1 MDQIELAVAH
11 REALGKSVKALRR
24 QGITPVH
31 LYGRGIDSLSL
42 QCETSGLIRVLAEAG
57 QTNLVGLKIAGE
69 NEPRSVLVRAVQV
82 SPVKSGLIHVDFF
95 EVSLAEKVRVDVPI
109 ILTSEA
115 PITKQKEYI
124 LVQEMDS
131 LSVECLPA
139 DMPNDATLDLAVL
152 TEPDQSL
159 KVSDIDLG
167 DGVTII
173 NDPEHVVAR
182 IAMLRLSEEEIAEDA
197 AAAEAAQLA
206 ADGAAAVGA
215 GAEGATAAPEGD
227 SESA

>member
-1 MDQIELAVAH
+1 MEQIELAVDH

-31 LYGRGIDSLSL
+31 LFGRGIDSLSL

-57 QTNLVGLKIAGE
+57 QTRLVGLKIAGE
-69 NEPRSVLVRAVQV
+69 KKPRSVLVRGVQV

-95 EVSLAEKVRVDVPI
+95 QVSLAERVRVDVPI

-124 LVQEMDS
+124 LVQDMDS

-139 DMPNDATLDLAVL
+139 DMPNEATLDLAVL

-159 KVSDIDLG
+159 KVGDIDLG
-167 DGVTII
+167 EGVTII
-173 NDPEHVVAR
+173 DDPEHVVAR
-182 IAMLRLSEEEIAEDA
+182 IAMLRLSEEEVAEDA
-197 AAAEAAQLA
+197 AAAEAAEL
-206 ADGAAAVGA
+206 
-215 GAEGATAAPEGD
+215 TAAGQVAAGEPGEPAAEGD
-227 SESA
+227 SEAA

>member
-69 NEPRSVLVRAVQV
+69 NKPRSVLVRDVQV

-167 DGVTII
+167 DDVTII

-197 AAAEAAQLA
+197 AAAEAAELA
-206 ADGAAAVGA
+206 AA
-215 GAEGATAAPEGD
+215 GGPAAEGAAAAPEGD

>member
-31 LYGRGIDSLSL
+31 LFGRGIDSLSL
-42 QCETSGLIRVLAEAG
+42 QCGTSGLIRVLAEAG
-57 QTNLVGLKIAGE
+57 QTRLVNLKIDSE
-69 NEPRSVLVRAVQV
+69 QKPRSVLVRGVQV
-82 SPVKSGLIHVDFF
+82 SPVKSELLHVDFF

-115 PITKQKEYI
+115 PITRQKEYI

-139 DMPNDATLDLAVL
+139 DMPNQATLDLAVL
-152 TEPDQSL
+152 TEPDHSL
-159 KVSDIDLG
+159 KVADIDLG
-167 DGVTII
+167 DAVTVI
-173 NDPEHVVAR
+173 NDPDQVIAR
-182 IAMLRLSEEEIAEDA
+182 ISMLRLAEEEVAE
-197 AAAEAAQLA
+197 AAEAAA
-206 ADGAAAVGA
+206 KAPPAGEPAAAPA
-215 GAEGATAAPEGD
+215 KGD
-227 SESA
+227 SGST

>member
-1 MDQIELAVAH
+1 MDQIELAVDH
-11 REALGKSVKALRR
+11 REALGKSVKALGR

-31 LYGRGIDSLSL
+31 LFGRGIDSLSL

-57 QTNLVGLKIAGE
+57 QTRLVGLKIAGE
-69 NEPRSVLVRAVQV
+69 KKPRSVLVRGVQV

-95 EVSLAEKVRVDVPI
+95 QVSLAERVRVDVPI

-124 LVQEMDS
+124 LVQDMDS

-139 DMPNDATLDLAVL
+139 DMPNEATLDLAVL
-152 TEPDQSL
+152 TGPDQSL

-167 DGVTII
+167 EGVTII
-173 NDPEHVVAR
+173 DDPEHVVAR
-182 IAMLRLSEEEIAEDA
+182 IAMLRLSEEEVAEDA
-197 AAAEAAQLA
+197 AAAEAAEL
-206 ADGAAAVGA
+206 
-215 GAEGATAAPEGD
+215 TAAGQVAAGEPGEPAAEGD
-227 SESA
+227 SEAA

>member
-1 MDQIELAVAH
+1 MDQIELAVDH

-31 LYGRGIDSLSL
+31 LFGRGIDSLSL

-57 QTNLVGLKIAGE
+57 QTRLVGLKIAGE
-69 NEPRSVLVRAVQV
+69 KKPRSVLVRGVQV

-95 EVSLAEKVRVDVPI
+95 QVSLAERVRVDVPI

-124 LVQEMDS
+124 LVQDMDS

-139 DMPNDATLDLAVL
+139 DMPNEATLDLAVL
-152 TEPDQSL
+152 TGPDQSL

-167 DGVTII
+167 EGVTII
-173 NDPEHVVAR
+173 DDPEHVVAR
-182 IAMLRLSEEEIAEDA
+182 IAMLRLSEEEVAEDA
-197 AAAEAAQLA
+197 AAAEAAEL
-206 ADGAAAVGA
+206 
-215 GAEGATAAPEGD
+215 TAAGQVAAGEPGEPAAEGD
-227 SESA
+227 SEAA

>member
-69 NEPRSVLVRAVQV
+69 NEPRSVLVRDVQV

-95 EVSLAEKVRVDVPI
+95 EVNLAEKVRVDVPI

-124 LVQEMDS
+124 LVQEMGS

-159 KVSDIDLG
+159 KVGDIDLG
-167 DGVTII
+167 EGVTII
-173 NDPEHVVAR
+173 DDPEHVVAR

-197 AAAEAAQLA
+197 ATAEAAQLA
-206 ADGAAAVGA
+206 AGEAAAAGA